1 MLPAVDANRLYPCAV
16 EQPFGDVRR
25 ASRAVKKQKR
35 GETNMKRFFCILLA
49 ALLLLTLAAC
59 SKAPEADRAD
69 EAPDWQAQYDLGVRY
84 LSEGNYEEAI
94 LAFEAAIEIDPRN
107 ADAYLK
113 LAQVCEQREDYAKTL
128 QTLEAGLEQTDDQRL
143 REYIWQVKVSLLE
156 KPGAIEGTALNGTAE
171 EVVYDPSL
179 DDPYCEVVPEGYTR
193 SVLLALDDVTPAV
206 FRFVR
211 SEFTLH
217 RYCVLPDG
225 QIEDTAYQME
235 LGLDYCSC
243 AELMLYYNERM
254 GAYCCAYLNDISL
267 AYTGINGYYA
277 TTYILDDTGA
287 RLYRRWDQVWLEWDD
302 EKHRNAVSD
311 MSSAG
316 WPYLK
321 EEIMN
326 RETLP
331 YTYWMFKCE
340 SWISGGE
347 SAAEWR
353 YSRRYWTAEE
363 LEAYEKEIRG
373 EPRTP
378 DFSKKTAAQPS
389 DAADDANTKA
399 LLTYI
404 DTLPYDTIA
413 DSARKL
419 VDAYAD
425 MLNSTDSG
433 EGIFYPDETDAN
445 RFWTAI
451 YNYEIDQR
459 GYLDAD
465 DVNYWMYKGYRMD
478 SRQNV
483 QDVANAM
490 YGHIVELPPRDYVS
504 SYCPK
509 DSDTCYYFGIGDRGA
524 VQVALDGFERSED
537 GSAVLKL
544 SYSYPMDGLYMT
556 ALAKLRVNPNV
567 NLDGEIPFY
576 YMIESVEI
584 RYA

>member
-1 MLPAVDANRLYPCAV
+1 
-16 EQPFGDVRR
+16 
-25 ASRAVKKQKR
+25 
-35 GETNMKRFFCILLA
+35 MKRFFCILLA

-59 SKAPEADRAD
+59 SKAPEADPAD
-69 EAPDWQAQYDLGVRY
+69 GAPDWQTQYDLGVRY

-113 LAQVCEQREDYAKTL
+113 LAQACEQREDYAKAL

-143 REYIWQVKVSLLE
+143 RAYIWQVKVSLLE

-243 AELMLYYNERM
+243 AELMLYYNERL

-321 EEIMN
+321 EKIMN

-353 YSRRYWTAEE
+353 YSRRYWSAEE

-389 DAADDANTKA
+389 DAADDADTKA
-399 LLTYI
+399 LLAYI

-413 DSARKL
+413 DSALKI
-419 VDAYAD
+419 VDAYVD
-425 MLNSTDSG
+425 TLNSSDFG
-433 EGIFYPDETDAN
+433 EGIFFPDETNTDL
-445 RFWTAI
+445 FWTSIFYYELDERI
-451 YNYEIDQR
+451 YYDENGYIDGMIR
-459 GYLDAD
+459 DGYL
-465 DVNYWMYKGYRMD
+465 VD

-483 QDVANAM
+483 QDIANAM
-490 YGHIVELPPRDYVS
+490 YGKAVVLPPLDDRWSVRQIDG
-504 SYCPK
+504 
-509 DSDTCYYFGIGDRGA
+509 DSNYYFGLGDRGA
-524 VQVALDGFERSED
+524 VKVVLDAFEQT
-537 GSAVLKL
+537 GVLQL
-544 SYSYPMDGLYMT
+544 SYVHFATGEHYLT
-556 ALAKLRVNPNV
+556 ANAELTVNPNV

>member
-1 MLPAVDANRLYPCAV
+1 
-16 EQPFGDVRR
+16 
-25 ASRAVKKQKR
+25 
-35 GETNMKRFFCILLA
+35 MKRLFCILLA
-49 ALLLLTLAAC
+49 ALLLLSLAAC

-143 REYIWQVKVSLLE
+143 RAYIWQVKVSLLE
-156 KPGAIEGTALNGTAE
+156 KPGAIEGSVVEDAAE
-171 EVVYDPSL
+171 RVVYDPSQE
-179 DDPYCEVVPEGYTR
+179 DHHGEAQPEGYTR

-206 FRFVR
+206 FRFVLP
-211 SEFTLH
+211 ELTLH
-217 RYCVLPDG
+217 RYCVLPNG
-225 QIEDTAYQME
+225 QIEDTVYQMDIW
-235 LGLDYCSC
+235 LDYCSC
-243 AELMLYYNERM
+243 AELMLYYNERL

-321 EEIMN
+321 EKIMN

-389 DAADDANTKA
+389 DAADDADTKA
-399 LLTYI
+399 LLAYI

-451 YNYEIDQR
+451 YHFEINERTYFDGNGFIDGMIQEAS
-459 GYLDAD
+459 L
-465 DVNYWMYKGYRMD
+465 VD

-483 QDVANAM
+483 QDIANAM
-490 YGHIVELPPRDYVS
+490 YGKAVDLPPLDARWSVQQRAG
-504 SYCPK
+504 
-509 DSDTCYYFGIGDRGA
+509 SDQYYFGLSDRGA
-524 VQVALDGFERSED
+524 IQVALDSFERSED

>member
-1 MLPAVDANRLYPCAV
+1 M
-16 EQPFGDVRR
+16 
-25 ASRAVKKQKR
+25 KQF
-35 GETNMKRFFCILLA
+35 TCVFLTII
-49 ALLLLTLAAC
+49 LLLTLAAC
-59 SKAPEADRAD
+59 QKAPEADPAD

-113 LAQVCEQREDYAKTL
+113 LAQACEQREDYAKAL
-128 QTLEAGLEQTDDQRL
+128 QTLETGLEQTDDQRL
-143 REYIWQVKVSLLE
+143 RAYIWQVKVSLLE
-156 KPGAIEGTALNGTAE
+156 KPGAIEGSAVEDAAE
-171 EVVYDPSL
+171 RVVYDPSQE
-179 DDPYCEVVPEGYTR
+179 DHHGEAQPEGYTR

-206 FRFVR
+206 FRFVLP
-211 SEFTLH
+211 ELTLH
-217 RYCVLPDG
+217 RYCVLPNG
-225 QIEDTAYQME
+225 QIEDTVYQMDIW
-235 LGLDYCSC
+235 LDYCSC
-243 AELMLYYNERM
+243 AELMLYYNERL
-254 GAYCCAYLNDISL
+254 GAYCCAYLNDISR

-302 EKHRNAVSD
+302 EKHRNAISD
-311 MSSAG
+311 MTSAG

-347 SAAEWR
+347 SAAEWS
-353 YSRRYWTAEE
+353 YSQRYWSGEE

-373 EPRTP
+373 EPRTV
-378 DFSKKTAAQPS
+378 DFSKKTPQQTS
-389 DAADDANTKA
+389 NAADDASTKA
-399 LLTYI
+399 LLAYI
-404 DTLPYDTIA
+404 DALPTDVV
-413 DSARKL
+413 SANALKI
-419 VDAYAD
+419 VDAYVDA
-425 MLNSTDSG
+425 LNSTYSG
-433 EGIFYPDETDAN
+433 EGIFYPDETNADQ
-445 RFWTAI
+445 FWTAI
-451 YNYEIDQR
+451 LYYEINQR

-490 YGHIVELPPRDYVS
+490 YGHIVELPPRDYVP

-524 VQVALDGFERSED
+524 IQVALDSFERSED

-544 SYSYPMDGLYMT
+544 SYSFPMDGLYMT

>member
-1 MLPAVDANRLYPCAV
+1 
-16 EQPFGDVRR
+16 
-25 ASRAVKKQKR
+25 
-35 GETNMKRFFCILLA
+35 MKRFFCILLA
-49 ALLLLTLAAC
+49 AHLLLSLAAC
-59 SKAPEADRAD
+59 SKAPEADPAD
-69 EAPDWQAQYDLGVRY
+69 GAPGWQTQYDLGVRY
-84 LSEGNYEEAI
+84 LSEGNYQEAI

-113 LAQVCEQREDYAKTL
+113 LAQVCEQREDYAKAL

-243 AELMLYYNERM
+243 AELMLYYNERL

-321 EEIMN
+321 EKIMN

-389 DAADDANTKA
+389 DAADDADTKA
-399 LLTYI
+399 LLAYI
-404 DTLPYDTIA
+404 DTLPYDSIVG
-413 DSARKL
+413 SAQKL

-425 MLNSTDSG
+425 MLNSTGSG
-433 EGIFYPDETDAN
+433 EGIFYPDETDAD

-451 YNYEIDQR
+451 YHFEINERTYFDGNGFIDGMIQEAS
-459 GYLDAD
+459 L
-465 DVNYWMYKGYRMD
+465 VD

-483 QDVANAM
+483 QDIANAM
-490 YGHIVELPPRDYVS
+490 YGKAVDLPPLDARWSVQQRAG
-504 SYCPK
+504 
-509 DSDTCYYFGIGDRGA
+509 SDQYYFGLSDRGA

>member
-1 MLPAVDANRLYPCAV
+1 
-16 EQPFGDVRR
+16 
-25 ASRAVKKQKR
+25 
-35 GETNMKRFFCILLA
+35 MKRFFCILLA

-59 SKAPEADRAD
+59 SKAPEADLAD
-69 EAPDWQAQYDLGVRY
+69 EAPDWQTQYDLGVRY

-113 LAQVCEQREDYAKTL
+113 LAQACEQREDYAKTL

-143 REYIWQVKVSLLE
+143 RAYIWQVKVSLLE
-156 KPGAIEGTALNGTAE
+156 KPGAIEGTAFEGAAE
-171 EVVYDPSL
+171 DVVYDPSL
-179 DDPYCEVVPEGYTR
+179 DDPYCEAVPEGYTR

-235 LGLDYCSC
+235 LGLSYCSC

-254 GAYCCAYLNDISL
+254 GAYCCAFLDDISW
-267 AYTGINGYYA
+267 AYTGANGFYA
-277 TTYILDDTGA
+277 TVYVLDDTEA
-287 RLYRRWDQVWLEWDD
+287 RLYRNWDQTWMGFWDD
-302 EKHRNAVSD
+302 EKYTSGISD
-311 MSSAG
+311 MTSAG
-316 WPYLK
+316 WPYL
-321 EEIMN
+321 EGVITN

-399 LLTYI
+399 LLAYI
-404 DTLPYDTIA
+404 DTLPYDSIVG
-413 DSARKL
+413 SAQKL

-425 MLNSTDSG
+425 MLNSTGSG
-433 EGIFYPDETDAN
+433 EGIFYPDETDAD

-451 YNYEIDQR
+451 YLFEINERTYFDGNGFIDGMIQEAS
-459 GYLDAD
+459 L
-465 DVNYWMYKGYRMD
+465 VD

-483 QDVANAM
+483 QDIANAM
-490 YGHIVELPPRDYVS
+490 YGKAVDLPPLDARWSVQQRAG
-504 SYCPK
+504 
-509 DSDTCYYFGIGDRGA
+509 SDQYYFGLSDRGA
-524 VQVALDGFERSED
+524 IQVALDGFERSED

-544 SYSYPMDGLYMT
+544 SYSYPTEGLYMT

>member
-1 MLPAVDANRLYPCAV
+1 M
-16 EQPFGDVRR
+16 
-25 ASRAVKKQKR
+25 KQF
-35 GETNMKRFFCILLA
+35 TCVFLTII
-49 ALLLLTLAAC
+49 LLLTLAAC
-59 SKAPEADRAD
+59 QKAPEVEPVD
-69 EAPDWQAQYDLGVRY
+69 EALDWQTQYDLGVRY
-84 LSEGNYEEAI
+84 LSEGNYEEAL

-113 LAQVCEQREDYAKTL
+113 LAQVCEQREDYAKAL

-225 QIEDTAYQME
+225 QIEDTAYQLE

-399 LLTYI
+399 LLAYI
-404 DTLPYDTIA
+404 DTLPYDTVA
-413 DSARKL
+413 DSALKI
-419 VDAYAD
+419 VDAYVD
-425 MLNSTDSG
+425 TLNSSDFG
-433 EGIFYPDETDAN
+433 EGIFFPDETNTDL
-445 RFWTAI
+445 FWTSIFYYELDERI
-451 YNYEIDQR
+451 YYDENGYIDGMIR
-459 GYLDAD
+459 DGYL
-465 DVNYWMYKGYRMD
+465 VD

-483 QDVANAM
+483 QDIANAM
-490 YGHIVELPPRDYVS
+490 YGKAVVLPPLDDRWSVRQIDG
-504 SYCPK
+504 
-509 DSDTCYYFGIGDRGA
+509 DSNYYFGLGDRGA
-524 VQVALDGFERSED
+524 VKVVLDAFEQTGDGHAALQ
-537 GSAVLKL
+537 L
-544 SYSYPMDGLYMT
+544 SYVHFATGEHYLT
-556 ALAKLRVNPNV
+556 ANAELTVNPNV

>member
-1 MLPAVDANRLYPCAV
+1 MGMMAAEKKSFVLYHDIRTPLELLTDEQRGKLFIALLDYSEHGELPDFDGALLMAFAFIRTSLDRDAEAWAEKRAKRAEAGRNGGLAKAANASIASGAKQSVANLAVNVPVNVPAPVPVNLSTTTGGGRGTADKP
-16 EQPFGDVRR
+16 PR
-25 ASRAVKKQKR
+25 ASRF
-35 GETNMKRFFCILLA
+35 T
-49 ALLLLTLAAC
+49 
-59 SKAPEADRAD
+59 
-69 EAPDWQAQYDLGVRY
+69 
-84 LSEGNYEEAI
+84 
-94 LAFEAAIEIDPRN
+94 
-107 ADAYLK
+107 
-113 LAQVCEQREDYAKTL
+113 
-128 QTLEAGLEQTDDQRL
+128 
-143 REYIWQVKVSLLE
+143 
-156 KPGAIEGTALNGTAE
+156 
-171 EVVYDPSL
+171 PSL

-490 YGHIVELPPRDYVS
+490 YGHIVELPPRDYVP

-567 NLDGEIPFY
+567 NLNGEIPFY

>member
-1 MLPAVDANRLYPCAV
+1 
-16 EQPFGDVRR
+16 
-25 ASRAVKKQKR
+25 
-35 GETNMKRFFCILLA
+35 MKRFFCILLA
-49 ALLLLTLAAC
+49 ALLLLSLAAC
-59 SKAPEADRAD
+59 SKAPEAEPAD
-69 EAPDWQAQYDLGVRY
+69 EAPGWQAKYDLGVRY
-84 LSEGNYEEAI
+84 LSEGNYQEAI

-113 LAQVCEQREDYAKTL
+113 LAQVCEQREDYAKAL

-321 EEIMN
+321 EKIMN

-389 DAADDANTKA
+389 DAADDADTKA
-399 LLTYI
+399 LLAYI
-404 DTLPYDTIA
+404 DTLPYDTVA
-413 DSARKL
+413 DSALKI
-419 VDAYAD
+419 VDAYVD
-425 MLNSTDSG
+425 TLNSSDFG
-433 EGIFYPDETDAN
+433 EGIFFPDETNTDL
-445 RFWTAI
+445 FWTSIFYYELDERI
-451 YNYEIDQR
+451 YYDENGYIDGMIR
-459 GYLDAD
+459 DGYL
-465 DVNYWMYKGYRMD
+465 VD

-483 QDVANAM
+483 QDIANAM
-490 YGHIVELPPRDYVS
+490 YGKAVVLPPLDDRWSVRQIDG
-504 SYCPK
+504 
-509 DSDTCYYFGIGDRGA
+509 DSNYYFGLGDRGA
-524 VQVALDGFERSED
+524 VKVVLDAFEQTGDGHAALQ
-537 GSAVLKL
+537 L
-544 SYSYPMDGLYMT
+544 SYVHFATGEHYLT
-556 ALAKLRVNPNV
+556 ANAELTVNPNV

>member
-1 MLPAVDANRLYPCAV
+1 M
-16 EQPFGDVRR
+16 
-25 ASRAVKKQKR
+25 KQF
-35 GETNMKRFFCILLA
+35 TCVFLTIILL
-49 ALLLLTLAAC
+49 LSLAAC
-59 SKAPEADRAD
+59 QKAPEADPAD
-69 EAPDWQAQYDLGVRY
+69 GAPGWQAQYDLGVRY

-113 LAQVCEQREDYAKTL
+113 LAQACEQREDYAKAL
-128 QTLEAGLEQTDDQRL
+128 QTLETGLEQTDDQRL
-143 REYIWQVKVSLLE
+143 RAYIWQVKVSLLE
-156 KPGAIEGTALNGTAE
+156 KPGAIEGTAFEGAAE
-171 EVVYDPSL
+171 DVVYDPSL
-179 DDPYCEVVPEGYTR
+179 DDPYCEAVPEGYTR

-235 LGLDYCSC
+235 LGLSYCSC

-254 GAYCCAYLNDISL
+254 GAYCCAFLDDISW
-267 AYTGINGYYA
+267 AYTGANGFYA
-277 TTYILDDTGA
+277 TVYVLDDTEA
-287 RLYRRWDQVWLEWDD
+287 RLYRSWDQTWMGFWDD
-302 EKHRNAVSD
+302 EKYTSGISD
-311 MSSAG
+311 MTSAG

-321 EEIMN
+321 EKIMN

-399 LLTYI
+399 LLAYI
-404 DTLPYDTIA
+404 DTLPYDSIVG
-413 DSARKL
+413 SAQKL

-425 MLNSTDSG
+425 MLNSTGSG
-433 EGIFYPDETDAN
+433 EGIFYPDETDAD

-451 YNYEIDQR
+451 YLFEINERTYFDGNGFIDGMIQEAS
-459 GYLDAD
+459 L
-465 DVNYWMYKGYRMD
+465 VD

-483 QDVANAM
+483 QDIANAM
-490 YGHIVELPPRDYVS
+490 YGKAVDLPPLDARWSVQQRAG
-504 SYCPK
+504 
-509 DSDTCYYFGIGDRGA
+509 SDQYYFGLSDRGA
-524 VQVALDGFERSED
+524 IQVALDGFERSED

-544 SYSYPMDGLYMT
+544 SYSFPMDGLYMT

>member
-1 MLPAVDANRLYPCAV
+1 MQQAY
-16 EQPFGDVRR
+16 EQ
-25 ASRAVKKQKR
+25 
-35 GETNMKRFFCILLA
+35 I
-49 ALLLLTLAAC
+49 
-59 SKAPEADRAD
+59 
-69 EAPDWQAQYDLGVRY
+69 
-84 LSEGNYEEAI
+84 
-94 LAFEAAIEIDPRN
+94 
-107 ADAYLK
+107 
-113 LAQVCEQREDYAKTL
+113 EDYENTL
-128 QTLEAGLEQTDDQRL
+128 RTLEDGIIQTDDQSL

-156 KPGAIEGTALNGTAE
+156 KPGAIEGSAVEDAAE
-171 EVVYDPSL
+171 RVVYDPSQE
-179 DDPYCEVVPEGYTR
+179 DHHGEAQPEGYTR

-206 FRFVR
+206 FRFVLP
-211 SEFTLH
+211 ELTLH
-217 RYCVLPDG
+217 RYCVLPNG
-225 QIEDTAYQME
+225 QIEDTVYQMDIW
-235 LGLDYCSC
+235 LDYCSC
-243 AELMLYYNERM
+243 AELMLYYDERLD
-254 GAYCCAYLNDISL
+254 AYCCAYKNDISR
-267 AYTGINGYYA
+267 AYTGAKGYYA
-277 TTYILDDTGA
+277 TAYILDDTEA
-287 RLYRRWDQVWLEWDD
+287 RLYRKWDQVRAGIWDE
-302 EKHRNAVSD
+302 EKYENNILD
-311 MSSAG
+311 MTGAG
-316 WPYLK
+316 WPYLDGVITNQK
-321 EEIMN
+321 
-326 RETLP
+326 TLP

-340 SWISGGE
+340 SWISGGD

-373 EPRTP
+373 EPRTV
-378 DFSKKTAAQPS
+378 DFSKKTPQQTS
-389 DAADDANTKA
+389 NAADDASTKA
-399 LLTYI
+399 LLAYI
-404 DTLPYDTIA
+404 DMLPTDVV
-413 DSARKL
+413 SANALKI
-419 VDAYAD
+419 VDAYVDA
-425 MLNSTDSG
+425 LNSTDSG
-433 EGIFYPDETDAN
+433 EGIFYPDETNADQ
-445 RFWTAI
+445 FWTAI
-451 YNYEIDQR
+451 LYYEINQR

-490 YGHIVELPPRDYVS
+490 YGHVVELPPRDYVP

>member
-1 MLPAVDANRLYPCAV
+1 
-16 EQPFGDVRR
+16 
-25 ASRAVKKQKR
+25 
-35 GETNMKRFFCILLA
+35 MKRFFCILLA
-49 ALLLLTLAAC
+49 AFLLLTLAAC
-59 SKAPEADRAD
+59 SKAPEADPAD

-113 LAQVCEQREDYAKTL
+113 LAQACEQREDYAKTL

-143 REYIWQVKVSLLE
+143 RAYIWQVKVSLLE
-156 KPGAIEGTALNGTAE
+156 KPGAIEGTAFEGAAE
-171 EVVYDPSL
+171 DVVYDPSL
-179 DDPYCEVVPEGYTR
+179 DDPYCEAVPEGYTR

-243 AELMLYYNERM
+243 AELMLYYNERL

-321 EEIMN
+321 EKIMN

-389 DAADDANTKA
+389 DAAGDADTKA
-399 LLTYI
+399 LLAYI
-404 DTLPYDTIA
+404 DTLPYDSIVG
-413 DSARKL
+413 SAQKL

-425 MLNSTDSG
+425 MLNSTGSG
-433 EGIFYPDETDAN
+433 EGIFYPDETDAD

-451 YNYEIDQR
+451 YHFEINERTYFDGNGFIDGMIQEAS
-459 GYLDAD
+459 L
-465 DVNYWMYKGYRMD
+465 VD

-483 QDVANAM
+483 QDIANAM
-490 YGHIVELPPRDYVS
+490 YGKAVDLPPLDARWSVQQRAG
-504 SYCPK
+504 
-509 DSDTCYYFGIGDRGA
+509 SDQYYFGLSDRGA
-524 VQVALDGFERSED
+524 VQVALDSFERSED

-544 SYSYPMDGLYMT
+544 SYLGPPEGKVYLT
-556 ALAKLRVNPNV
+556 AIAQMRVNPNV

>member
-1 MLPAVDANRLYPCAV
+1 
-16 EQPFGDVRR
+16 
-25 ASRAVKKQKR
+25 
-35 GETNMKRFFCILLA
+35 MKRFFCILLA

-59 SKAPEADRAD
+59 SKAPEADPAD
-69 EAPDWQAQYDLGVRY
+69 EAPDWQTQYDLGVRY

-113 LAQVCEQREDYAKTL
+113 LAQACEQWEDYAKAL
-128 QTLEAGLEQTDDQRL
+128 QTLETGLEQTDDQRL

-171 EVVYDPSL
+171 RVVYDPSQE
-179 DDPYCEVVPEGYTR
+179 DHHGEAQPEGYTR

-206 FRFVR
+206 FRFVLP
-211 SEFTLH
+211 ELTLH
-217 RYCVLPDG
+217 RYCVLPNG
-225 QIEDTAYQME
+225 QIEDTVYQMDIW
-235 LGLDYCSC
+235 LDYCSC
-243 AELMLYYNERM
+243 AELMLYYNERL

-353 YSRRYWTAEE
+353 YSRRYWSAEE

-389 DAADDANTKA
+389 DAAGDADTKA
-399 LLTYI
+399 LLAYI
-404 DTLPYDTIA
+404 DTLPYDSIVG
-413 DSARKL
+413 SAQKL

-451 YNYEIDQR
+451 YNYEINQR

>member
-1 MLPAVDANRLYPCAV
+1 
-16 EQPFGDVRR
+16 
-25 ASRAVKKQKR
+25 
-35 GETNMKRFFCILLA
+35 MK
-49 ALLLLTLAAC
+49 
-59 SKAPEADRAD
+59 
-69 EAPDWQAQYDLGVRY
+69 
-84 LSEGNYEEAI
+84 
-94 LAFEAAIEIDPRN
+94 PR
-107 ADAYLK
+107 LK
-113 LAQVCEQREDYAKTL
+113 LTPGMRTRISSWRRSANSGRIMRKRSRRWRLVWNRRT
-128 QTLEAGLEQTDDQRL
+128 TQRL
-143 REYIWQVKVSLLE
+143 RAYIWQFKVSLLE

-321 EEIMN
+321 EKIMN

-399 LLTYI
+399 LLAYI

-413 DSARKL
+413 DSAQKL

-433 EGIFYPDETDAN
+433 EGISYPDETDAN

-451 YNYEIDQR
+451 NNYEINQR

-478 SRQNV
+478 SCQNV

-490 YGHIVELPPRDYVS
+490 YGHIVELPPRDYVP

-544 SYSYPMDGLYMT
+544 SYSFPMDGLYMT

>member
-1 MLPAVDANRLYPCAV
+1 
-16 EQPFGDVRR
+16 
-25 ASRAVKKQKR
+25 
-35 GETNMKRFFCILLA
+35 MKRFFCILLA
-49 ALLLLTLAAC
+49 ALLLLSLAAC
-59 SKAPEADRAD
+59 SKAPEADPAD
-69 EAPDWQAQYDLGVRY
+69 EAPGWQTQYDLGVRY

-113 LAQVCEQREDYAKTL
+113 LAQVCEQREDYAKAL

-243 AELMLYYNERM
+243 AELMLYYNERL
-254 GAYCCAYLNDISL
+254 GAYCCAFLDDISR

-302 EKHRNAVSD
+302 EKYRNAVSD

-399 LLTYI
+399 LLAYI
-404 DTLPYDTIA
+404 DTLPYDTVA
-413 DSARKL
+413 DSALKI
-419 VDAYAD
+419 VDAYVD
-425 MLNSTDSG
+425 TLNSSDFG
-433 EGIFYPDETDAN
+433 EGIFFPDETNTDL
-445 RFWTAI
+445 FWTSIFYYELDERI
-451 YNYEIDQR
+451 YYDENGYIDGMIR
-459 GYLDAD
+459 DGYL
-465 DVNYWMYKGYRMD
+465 VD

-483 QDVANAM
+483 QDIANAM
-490 YGHIVELPPRDYVS
+490 YGKAVVLPPLDDRWSVRQIDG
-504 SYCPK
+504 
-509 DSDTCYYFGIGDRGA
+509 DSNYYFGLGDRGA
-524 VQVALDGFERSED
+524 VKVVLDAFEQTGDGHAALQ
-537 GSAVLKL
+537 L
-544 SYSYPMDGLYMT
+544 SYVHFATGEHYLT
-556 ALAKLRVNPNV
+556 ANAELTVNPNV